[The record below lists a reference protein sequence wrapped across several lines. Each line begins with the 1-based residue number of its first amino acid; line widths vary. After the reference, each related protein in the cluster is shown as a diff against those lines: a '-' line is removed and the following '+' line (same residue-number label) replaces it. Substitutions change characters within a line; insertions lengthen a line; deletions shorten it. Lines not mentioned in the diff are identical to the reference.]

1 MGFGRGPACDG
12 AFVPVSSWVRS
23 PVHRSRLSTHAPQRS
38 LAPIGSRFSPSH
50 RSRRVTCSI
59 DADADAAD
67 AAHDADVADAS
78 SAESPPAE
86 PSTDDSAGMMLGIDE
101 SAAAGRSC
109 GFAALLGP
117 SNSGKSTLM
126 NLLVGSKVAIVT
138 PKVQTTRCRVAG
150 ITVKDSTMI
159 IYLDSPGVFKPTGRL
174 DRAMVRAAWS
184 AANSSDVV
192 AIVID
197 SAQVYHG
204 GRRLRE
210 EGDEV
215 YISEALKEVFS
226 RIPEGRFDYCICLNK
241 IDTVEPDER
250 EEFLACFRRA
260 LDKMGVDGAS
270 ARLFPMSALDN
281 YDVDEFTAW
290 VRSRMPA
297 GPFLYPEDDL
307 TDMPMRLVA
316 AEVTREKVF
325 MLLKQELPYEIAIE
339 TTSYKEQKDGSIRIT
354 QDILVNRS
362 SQKKIVTGQGGSM
375 VKAIGMASRKELS
388 EMTGSTVHLMMM
400 VKVREKWKEETRSY
414 SPWGL
419 DYNA

>member
-1 MGFGRGPACDG
+1 M
-12 AFVPVSSWVRS
+12 
-23 PVHRSRLSTHAPQRS
+23 
-38 LAPIGSRFSPSH
+38 
-50 RSRRVTCSI
+50 
-59 DADADAAD
+59 D
-67 AAHDADVADAS
+67 AAHDPNAS
-78 SAESPPAE
+78 GASGTESTLPLT
-86 PSTDDSAGMMLGIDE
+86 STDSSSGMMLGIDE

-117 SNSGKSTLM
+117 SNSGKSTLL

-150 ITVKDSTMI
+150 IIVKDSIMT
-159 IYLDSPGVFKPTGRL
+159 IYLDSPGVFKPSGRL

-184 AANSSDVV
+184 AANSSDAV
-192 AIVID
+192 AIIVD
-197 SAQVYHG
+197 AAQVYHG

-215 YISEALKEVFS
+215 YISEALHEVFS

-241 IDTVEPDER
+241 IDTVEPNER
-250 EEFLACFRRA
+250 NEFLACFRRA
-260 LDKMGVDGAS
+260 LDKMGIDGAS
-270 ARLFPMSALDN
+270 AQLFPMSALN
-281 YDVDEFTAW
+281 AFGVDEFTAW

-354 QDILVNRS
+354 QDIVVNRS
-362 SQKKIVTGQGGSM
+362 SQKKIVTGHGGSM

-388 EMTGSTVHLMMM
+388 EMTESVVHLMLM
-400 VKVREKWKEETRSY
+400 VKVREKWKEESRSY
-414 SPWGL
+414 RPWGL

>member
-1 MGFGRGPACDG
+1 MVFQHSAADDG
-12 AFVPVSSWVRS
+12 AFVPLSSLVGRQVHFPSVNTRS
-23 PVHRSRLSTHAPQRS
+23 VPQNAFPNRRS
-38 LAPIGSRFSPSH
+38 FSPAF
-50 RSRRVTCSI
+50 RNGQVRCSN
-59 DADADAAD
+59 AAD
-67 AAHDADVADAS
+67 GADINRTKLVSFTNSIGNAPD
-78 SAESPPAE
+78 
-86 PSTDDSAGMMLGIDE
+86 MLLGIPE

-138 PKVQTTRCRVAG
+138 PKVQTTRCRVTG
-150 ITVKDSTMI
+150 IVAKDSTMI
-159 IYLDSPGVFKPTGRL
+159 IYLDSPGVFKPSGRL

-184 AANSSDVV
+184 AANSGDVV

-197 SAQVYHG
+197 AAQVYYG

-215 YISEALKEVFS
+215 YVSEALREVFA
-226 RIPEGRFDYCICLNK
+226 RIPKGRFDYCICLNK
-241 IDTVEPDER
+241 IDTVEPAER
-250 EEFLACFRRA
+250 GEFLACFRRA
-260 LDKMGVDGAS
+260 LDKMGIEGAS
-270 ARLFPMSALDN
+270 AKLFPMSALD
-281 YDVDEFTAW
+281 DVGVDEFTEW
-290 VRSRMPA
+290 VCSRMPE
-297 GPFLYPEDDL
+297 GPWLYPEDDL
-307 TDMPMRLVA
+307 TDMPMRLLA
-316 AEVTREKVF
+316 AEITREKVF

-339 TTSYKEQKDGSIRIT
+339 TTSYKEQKDGSIRVT

-362 SQKKIVTGQGGSM
+362 SQKRIVTGQGGSM

-388 EMTGSTVHLMMM
+388 QMTDTVVHLMMT
-400 VKVREKWKEETRSY
+400 VKVREKWKEESRSY